1 MSVSA
6 NGSRRLR
13 VLVLDEGIP
22 YPPNAGKSTRTW
34 NLLRRLATRHSVCI
48 LCYGHP
54 NAPGTLEARNVGID
68 LRLVEPR
75 ANPEGW
81 RLYVR
86 LFLNLFSVFPYP
98 VTKHYSHAFQR
109 KCDELL
115 KEDYSW
121 DLIQCE
127 WTPYARFIAQTPK
140 APVLMAT
147 HNVESQIWARR
158 ARHAGNPFAKVFFR
172 SQEWKMRRF
181 EKQALLRASAATA
194 VTSLEL
200 STLRS
205 WGVTNINLVPNG
217 VDLESRSATLE
228 EEAEDELLF
237 LASLDWYPNLDALD
251 YFVKN
256 ILPAV
261 RARRPSV
268 KLRIVGRRPANSVI
282 TQYSCLPGIDF
293 VGEVKEVGSYV
304 GRATVII
311 VPLRIGGGSRIK
323 ILEALAAGKAVISTT
338 IGAEGL
344 DVISG
349 EHLLIADSPAEFAG
363 GVEELLASTRLR
375 RLLGDNGRKL
385 VTDRYGWDQI
395 ASRLEEV
402 WYDVSEH
409 QTALREVPVSPLGL
423 EVTQ

>member
-1 MSVSA
+1 
-6 NGSRRLR
+6 
-13 VLVLDEGIP
+13 
-22 YPPNAGKSTRTW
+22 
-34 NLLRRLATRHSVCI
+34 
-48 LCYGHP
+48 
-54 NAPGTLEARNVGID
+54 
-68 LRLVEPR
+68 
-75 ANPEGW
+75 
-81 RLYVR
+81 
-86 LFLNLFSVFPYP
+86 
-98 VTKHYSHAFQR
+98 
-109 KCDELL
+109 
-115 KEDYSW
+115 
-121 DLIQCE
+121 
-127 WTPYARFIAQTPK
+127 
-140 APVLMAT
+140 
-147 HNVESQIWARR
+147 
-158 ARHAGNPFAKVFFR
+158 
-172 SQEWKMRRF
+172 MRRF

-205 WGVTNINLVPNG
+205 WGVTNVNLIPNG
-217 VDLESRSATLE
+217 VDLESRSATPE
-228 EEAEDELLF
+228 AEAEDELLF

>member
-1 MSVSA
+1 MTGSA
-6 NGSRRLR
+6 NGNRRLR

-22 YPPNAGKSTRTW
+22 YPPNAGKSARTW
-34 NLLRRLATRHSVCI
+34 TLLRRLASRHSVCL

-75 ANPEGW
+75 ANPEGF

-86 LFLNLFSVFPYP
+86 LFLNLFSLFPFS
-98 VTKHYSHAFQR
+98 VVKHYSRAFQR
-109 KCDELL
+109 QCDELL
-115 KEDYSW
+115 NGDSW

-127 WTPYARFIAQTPK
+127 WTPYARFIAHAPK
-140 APVLMAT
+140 APVLVAT

-158 ARHAGNPFAKVFFR
+158 AEHAGNPFAKVFFR

-181 EKQALLRASAATA
+181 EKQALLLASAATV

-200 STLRS
+200 ATLRS

-217 VDLESRSATLE
+217 VDLESRSAAPGAE
-228 EEAEDELLF
+228 VEDELLF
-237 LASLDWYPNLDALD
+237 LASLDWYPNLDALG

-268 KLRIVGRRPANSVI
+268 KLRIVGRRPAQSVI
-282 TQYSCLPGIDF
+282 EQFSCLPGIDF
-293 VGEVKEVGSYV
+293 VGEVKEVHSYL

-385 VTDRYGWDQI
+385 VTERYGWDQI
-395 ASRLEEV
+395 ANRLEKV
-402 WYDVSEH
+402 WYEVSEH
-409 QTALREVPVSPLGL
+409 QTALRGVPVSPLGL

>member
-1 MSVSA
+1 MTVCA
-6 NGSRRLR
+6 DGSRRLR

-22 YPPNAGKSTRTW
+22 YPPNAGKSSRTW
-34 NLLRRLATRHSVCI
+34 NLLRRLASRHSICI
-48 LCYGHP
+48 LCYGYP
-54 NAPGTLEARNVGID
+54 NAPGTLEARDVGID

-81 RLYVR
+81 RLYLR
-86 LFLNLFSVFPYP
+86 LVLNLFSVFPFS

-109 KCDELL
+109 QFDELL
-115 KEDYSW
+115 NKDSW

-127 WTPYARFIAQTPK
+127 WTPYARFITHTPK
-140 APVLMAT
+140 VPVLMAT

-158 ARHAGNPFAKVFFR
+158 AKHAGNPFAKAFFR

-181 EKQALLRASAATA
+181 EQRALLRASAATV

-200 STLRS
+200 STLRN

-217 VDLESRSATLE
+217 VNLESCGPTPEA
-228 EEAEDELLF
+228 EAEDELLF
-237 LASLDWYPNLDALD
+237 LASLDWYPNLDALG
-251 YFVKN
+251 YFVEN
-256 ILPAV
+256 ILPTV
-261 RARRPSV
+261 RARRRSV
-268 KLRIVGRRPANSVI
+268 KLRIVGRKPAKSVI
-282 TQYSCLPGIDF
+282 EQYSCLPGIDF
-293 VGEVKEVGSYV
+293 VGEVKEVRSYV

-363 GVEELLASTRLR
+363 GVEELLASTQLR
-375 RLLGDNGRKL
+375 RRLGDNGRKL

-395 ASRLEEV
+395 ANQLESV
-402 WYDVSEH
+402 WYDVSER
-409 QTALREVPVSPLGL
+409 QTELRGVPVSSLGF

>member
-1 MSVSA
+1 MTVSA
-6 NGSRRLR
+6 NGSGRRLR

-22 YPPNAGKSTRTW
+22 YPPNAGKSIRTW
-34 NLLRRLATRHSVCI
+34 NLLRRLASRHSVCM

-54 NAPGTLEARNVGID
+54 NAPGTLEARNAGID

-75 ANPEGW
+75 ADPEGW
-81 RLYVR
+81 GLYAR

-98 VTKHYSHAFQR
+98 VTKHYSHAFQTQ
-109 KCDELL
+109 CEELL
-115 KEDYSW
+115 NTDSW

-127 WTPYARFIAQTPK
+127 WTPYARFIAHTPK

-158 ARHAGNPFAKVFFR
+158 AKHSGNPFAKLFFR

-181 EKQALLRASAATA
+181 EKRALLLASAATV
-194 VTSLEL
+194 VTNLEL

-217 VDLESRSATLE
+217 VDLESRSTTP
-228 EEAEDELLF
+228 EAEAEEELLF
-237 LASLDWYPNLDALD
+237 LASLDWYPNLDALG

-256 ILPAV
+256 ILSTV
-261 RARRPSV
+261 RARRPGV
-268 KLRIVGRRPANSVI
+268 KLRIVGRKPAKSVI
-282 TQYSCLPGIDF
+282 EQYSCLPGIDF
-293 VGEVKEVGSYV
+293 VGEVKEVASYV

-311 VPLRIGGGSRIK
+311 VPLRIGGGSRLK

-349 EHLLIADSPAEFAG
+349 EHLLIADSPEEFAG
-363 GVEELLASTRLR
+363 AVEELLASPRLR
-375 RLLGDNGRKL
+375 RLLGNNGRKL
-385 VTDRYGWDQI
+385 VTERYGWDQI
-395 ASRLEEV
+395 ASRLEKV

-409 QTALREVPVSPLGL
+409 QTALQGVPVSPLGL
-423 EVTQ
+423 QVTQ

>member
-1 MSVSA
+1 MTVSA

-22 YPPNAGKSTRTW
+22 YPPNAGKSARTW
-34 NLLRRLATRHSVCI
+34 NLLRRLASRHSVCL

-54 NAPGTLEARNVGID
+54 NAPGTMEARNEGID

-75 ANPEGW
+75 ANPEGF

-86 LFLNLFSVFPYP
+86 LFLNLFSVFPFS
-98 VTKHYSHAFQR
+98 VAKHYSRAFQR
-109 KCDELL
+109 QCDELL
-115 KEDYSW
+115 NGDSW

-127 WTPYARFIAQTPK
+127 WTPYARFLAHTAK
-140 APVLMAT
+140 APVLIAT

-158 ARHAGNPFAKVFFR
+158 AKHARNPFAKVFFR

-181 EKQALLRASAATA
+181 EKQELLLASAATV

-200 STLRS
+200 ATLRS

-217 VDLESRSATLE
+217 VALESRSATP
-228 EEAEDELLF
+228 EAEVEDELLF

-268 KLRIVGRRPANSVI
+268 KLRIVGRRPAKSVI
-282 TQYSCLPGIDF
+282 EQYSCLPGIDF

-304 GRATVII
+304 GRAAVIV

-344 DVISG
+344 DVIAG
-349 EHLLIADSPAEFAG
+349 EHLLIADSPEEFAA
-363 GVEELLASTRLR
+363 GVEDLLASTRLR
-375 RLLGDNGRKL
+375 QLLGDNGRKL
-385 VTDRYGWDQI
+385 VTERYGWDQI
-395 ASRLEEV
+395 ANRLEKV
-402 WYDVSEH
+402 WYDVSGH
-409 QTALREVPVSPLGL
+409 QTALRGVPVSPLGL

>member
-1 MSVSA
+1 VRHYW
-6 NGSRRLR
+6 RRYGRELGR
-13 VLVLDEGIP
+13 EVTEVTPE
-22 YPPNAGKSTRTW
+22 TME
-34 NLLRRLATRHSVCI
+34 RL
-48 LCYGHP
+48 
-54 NAPGTLEARNVGID
+54 
-68 LRLVEPR
+68 
-75 ANPEGW
+75 
-81 RLYVR
+81 
-86 LFLNLFSVFPYP
+86 
-98 VTKHYSHAFQR
+98 Q
-109 KCDELL
+109 
-115 KEDYSW
+115 
-121 DLIQCE
+121 
-127 WTPYARFIAQTPK
+127 
-140 APVLMAT
+140 
-147 HNVESQIWARR
+147 
-158 ARHAGNPFAKVFFR
+158 RHAWPGNIRELQNVL
-172 SQEWKMRRF
+172 
-181 EKQALLRASAATA
+181 KQALLRASAATA

-205 WGVTNINLVPNG
+205 WGVTNVNLIPNG
-217 VDLESRSATLE
+217 VDLESRSATP
-228 EEAEDELLF
+228 EAEVEDELLF

>member
-1 MSVSA
+1 MTVSA
-6 NGSRRLR
+6 DGSRRLR

-22 YPPNAGKSTRTW
+22 YPPNAGKSSRTW
-34 NLLRRLATRHSVCI
+34 NLLRRLASRHSICI

-54 NAPGTLEARNVGID
+54 YAPGTLEARDVGID

-81 RLYVR
+81 RLYLR
-86 LFLNLFSVFPYP
+86 LFLNLFSVFPFP

-109 KCDELL
+109 QFDELL
-115 KEDYSW
+115 NEDSW

-127 WTPYARFIAQTPK
+127 WTPYARFITHTPK
-140 APVLMAT
+140 TPVLMAT

-158 ARHAGNPFAKVFFR
+158 AKHAGNPFAKVFFR

-181 EKQALLRASAATA
+181 EKRALLRASAATV

-217 VDLESRSATLE
+217 VDLESRSATP
-228 EEAEDELLF
+228 EAEDEDELLF
-237 LASLDWYPNLDALD
+237 LASLDWYPNLDALG

-268 KLRIVGRRPANSVI
+268 HLRIVGRKPAKSVME
-282 TQYSCLPGIDF
+282 QYSCLPGIDF
-293 VGEVKEVGSYV
+293 VGEVNEVRSHLD
-304 GRATVII
+304 RATVII

-349 EHLLIADSPAEFAG
+349 EHLLIANSPAEFAG
-363 GVEELLASTRLR
+363 GVEELLASTQLR
-375 RLLGDNGRKL
+375 RRLGNNGRKL

-395 ASRLEEV
+395 ANRLESV

-409 QTALREVPVSPLGL
+409 QTALRRVPVSPLGF

>member
-1 MSVSA
+1 MTVSA
-6 NGSRRLR
+6 DGSRRLR

-34 NLLRRLATRHSVCI
+34 NLLRRLASRHSICI

-54 NAPGTLEARNVGID
+54 NAAGTLEARDVGID

-81 RLYVR
+81 RLYLR
-86 LFLNLFSVFPYP
+86 LFLNLFSVFPFP
-98 VTKHYSHAFQR
+98 VTKHYSRAFQT
-109 KCDELL
+109 KFDELL
-115 KEDYSW
+115 NKDSW

-127 WTPYARFIAQTPK
+127 WTPYARFITLTPK
-140 APVLMAT
+140 VPVLMAT

-181 EKQALLRASAATA
+181 EQRALLRASAATV

-200 STLRS
+200 STLRN

-217 VDLESRSATLE
+217 VDLESCSPAPE
-228 EEAEDELLF
+228 AEAEDELLF
-237 LASLDWYPNLDALD
+237 LASLDWYPNLDALG

-256 ILPAV
+256 ILPTV

-268 KLRIVGRRPANSVI
+268 HLRIVGRKPAKSVI
-282 TQYSCLPGIDF
+282 EQYSCLPGIDF
-293 VGEVKEVGSYV
+293 VGEVSDVRSYV
-304 GRATVII
+304 HRATVII

-349 EHLLIADSPAEFAG
+349 EHLLIADSPEEFAG
-363 GVEELLASTRLR
+363 GVEELLVSTRLR

-395 ASRLEEV
+395 ANRLESV
-402 WYDVSEH
+402 WYDISER
-409 QTALREVPVSPLGL
+409 QTALRRVPVSPLGF

>member
-1 MSVSA
+1 MTVSA
-6 NGSRRLR
+6 EGGRRLR

-22 YPPNAGKSTRTW
+22 YPPNAGKTARTW
-34 NLLRRLATRHSVCI
+34 NLLRRLANRHSVCI

-54 NAPGTLEARNVGID
+54 NAPGTKEARDVGID
-68 LRLVEPR
+68 LQLVEPR
-75 ANPEGW
+75 ADPEGW
-81 RLYVR
+81 RLYLR
-86 LFLNLFSVFPYP
+86 LFLNLFSVFPFP
-98 VTKHYSHAFQR
+98 VTKHYSRAFQR
-109 KCDELL
+109 EFDELL
-115 KEDYSW
+115 SQDSW

-127 WTPYARFIAQTPK
+127 WTPYARFITHTPK
-140 APVLMAT
+140 APVLMTT

-158 ARHAGNPFAKVFFR
+158 AKHSGNPFAKVFFR

-181 EKQALLRASAATA
+181 EKRALLRASAATA

-200 STLRS
+200 SMLRN

-217 VDLESRSATLE
+217 VNLESRAAAP
-228 EEAEDELLF
+228 EAEGEDELLF
-237 LASLDWYPNLDALD
+237 LASLDWYPNLDALGH
-251 YFVKN
+251 FVKN

-268 KLRIVGRRPANSVI
+268 KLRIVGRKPAKSVI
-282 TQYSCLPGIDF
+282 ERYSRVPGIDF
-293 VGEVKEVGSYV
+293 VGEVTEVRSYLHH
-304 GRATVII
+304 ATVII

-363 GVEELLASTRLR
+363 GVEELLRSTQLR
-375 RLLGDNGRKL
+375 RCLGDNGRKL

-395 ASRLEEV
+395 ANRLESV
-402 WYDVSEH
+402 WYEVSEY
-409 QTALREVPVSPLGL
+409 QSALRRVPPSPVRF